1 MISLFPDITNHY
13 NETIT
18 VEEGLRR
25 IKEGNSKERIQ
36 SYRKAKMDSL
46 KRSLPLV
53 TWSGTFT
60 ERKADSLTAHSG
72 LIVLDFDHVGSDY
85 KEELKKDPYIY
96 AAWVSP
102 SGDGVKALV
111 KIKEH
116 QSHVEHFYALKRRFP
131 KMDDSGKDVSRACFE
146 SYDPELYLN
155 EGAEVFTEKSKPIDT
170 KAIEKRILKIIEDSR
185 EGDRNNTLLRAARLA
200 GGYIASGVLDE
211 SFTEKI
217 KHKACA
223 IGLYQHEV
231 DETTANGINY
241 GKANPITDPVYSMPE
256 SILSGKKQ
264 EDEWLTLVYHNEI
277 PQGMDIGSEHFDT
290 HFRLKPKTMT
300 GIFGIDNV
308 GKTTF
313 WTFLMVAYSKRHGVK
328 WLVFAKENNEAAIRQ
343 KVVEIYLG
351 KQMHQAGDAEL
362 VGGLDFA
369 YEHFDIVRND
379 LDIDKDNFIEVC
391 DNLYKDHH
399 GIFIDPYNAF
409 QYDASPKSNYAFLD
423 SLRAFQNK
431 SGVSFYI
438 SMHIS
443 TEKARNW
450 VYNDKD
456 SITDFEG
463 NEIGVKGQ
471 MKIPRKNF
479 VEGGQPIANKLDDIM
494 IVHRLPKVEQLR
506 RYTLVS
512 VDKVKEEQTG
522 GMVSFDEPILFQ
534 KSGIYDTFTDN
545 KGVNPVTGSKE
556 GKVIVRGSFE
566 HKLRE
571 ETNLPF

>member
-13 NETIT
+13 NESIS
-18 VEEGLRR
+18 VQEGLRR
-25 IKEGNSKERIQ
+25 IKEGESKERIQ
-36 SYRKAKMDSL
+36 SYRKSKMASL

-60 ERKADSLTAHSG
+60 ERKAEALTAHSG
-72 LIVLDFDHVGSDY
+72 LIVLDFDHVGQEY
-85 KEELKKDPYIY
+85 KEELKNDPYIY

-111 KIKEH
+111 KIQDH

-146 SYDPELYLN
+146 SYDPDLYLN
-155 EGAEVFTEKSKPIDT
+155 EGAEVFTDKSKPVDT
-170 KAIEKRILKIIEDSR
+170 KAIEKRILKIVESSQ
-185 EGDRNNTLLRAARLA
+185 EGNRNVELYKASRLA
-200 GGYIASGVLDE
+200 GGYISSGVLDCSFRDKLVKAGVERGLENIE
-211 SFTEKI
+211 SER
-217 KHKACA
+217 
-223 IGLYQHEV
+223 
-231 DETTANGINY
+231 TTDNGIKD
-241 GKANPITDPVYSMPE
+241 GKANPITDPCYSEPE
-256 SILSGKKQ
+256 SILSGKEL
-264 EDEWLTLVYHNEI
+264 EDEWLTLVYHNEV
-277 PQGMDIGSEHFDT
+277 PQGMDIGSPHFDT
-290 HFRLKPKTMT
+290 HFRLKPRTMT

-343 KVVEIYLG
+343 KVIEIYLG
-351 KQMHQAGDAEL
+351 KQLHQASDKEV
-362 VGGLDFA
+362 VGAIDFA

-379 LDIDKDNFIEVC
+379 LDIDKDNFVEVC
-391 DNLYKDHH
+391 ANLHNKHH

-409 QYDASPKSNYAFLD
+409 QYDASPKSNYEFLD
-423 SLRAFQNK
+423 SLRRFQNE

-450 VYNDKD
+450 VYSDKD
-456 SITDFEG
+456 SIVDFEG

-479 VEGGQPIANKLDDIM
+479 VEGGQPIANKLDDIL
-494 IVHRLPKVEQLR
+494 IVHRLPKIEQLR

-522 GMVSFDEPILFQ
+522 GMVSFEEPILFK

-571 ETNLPF
+571 ETDLPF